1 MPDPRVPVSLARRHR
16 EALERLAATFCCPQE
31 RLIDEAVE
39 HYLRRLGQ
47 AVPDLRR
54 LGEAVPAPAA
64 SPEADPAR
72 RAEAAWTAV
81 LR

>member
-16 EALERLAATFCCPQE
+16 EALERLAATFGCPQE

-39 HYLRRLGQ
+39 HYLRRLG
-47 AVPDLRR
+47 
-54 LGEAVPAPAA
+54 EAVPPPAA
-64 SPEADPAR
+64 SEPDPAR
-72 RAEAAWTAV
+72 RADAAWTAV